1 MVQSETYASHPTV
14 FLNQPFAAPHQ
25 SALPVPKSRQVCQL
39 PLGGSQGVLTLHFQ
53 HSSNRSVPSAWRAD
67 AIRPYSGVCIQP
79 AAAQIPRFS
88 LSIVTGRVREPTYWY
103 KPGAALKKDACFAA
117 APRPRVSKRPC
128 LQEKLY
134 FGSGFLSIL
143 FGCLILPK
151 LASFDLHK
159 FIYFTKMDGEAGK
172 AENYT

>member
-1 MVQSETYASHPTV
+1 MREAGAIQRTALSHQGAGRLLV
-14 FLNQPFAAPHQ
+14 DLYRACAKRFLSCN
-25 SALPVPKSRQVCQL
+25 
-39 PLGGSQGVLTLHFQ
+39 
-53 HSSNRSVPSAWRAD
+53 
-67 AIRPYSGVCIQP
+67 
-79 AAAQIPRFS
+79 
-88 LSIVTGRVREPTYWY
+88 EPTYWY

-128 LQEKLY
+128 LQKKLY

-159 FIYFTKMDGEAGK
+159 FIYFTKMDGEAGE

>member
-1 MVQSETYASHPTV
+1 MLSAPTEACA
-14 FLNQPFAAPHQ
+14 FN
-25 SALPVPKSRQVCQL
+25 
-39 PLGGSQGVLTLHFQ
+39 
-53 HSSNRSVPSAWRAD
+53 
-67 AIRPYSGVCIQP
+67 P
-79 AAAQIPRFS
+79 AAAKIPRFP

-134 FGSGFLSIL
+134 FGSRSLSIL

-159 FIYFTKMDGEAGK
+159 FIYFTKMDGEAGE
-172 AENYT
+172 AENYA